1 MSASNDRVRDPDTI
15 HHITSRI
22 AHRVYF
28 LGDDE
33 RNDLIEIARRAAE
46 FCGIRLLA
54 WCIMTNH
61 FHLMVHLPIA
71 IEVSEEEVLRR
82 YGILKGA
89 SSKDHMAFQLGAW
102 RLQGE
107 TGEALVAQWLSSQR
121 RRMYNVGEFM
131 KIVKQWFTEE
141 YNYRHSHVGT
151 LWESKYHDKPV
162 KMVVSEM
169 ARRMGYVH
177 LNPIRAAASATYD
190 GYAWS
195 SFAAFAKGDPV
206 AVAGMRFVYDDEES
220 SVEELKAQ
228 HIILLDELLEAE
240 KRKRAEEIARKR
252 AAGYELPAD
261 LLTSEAMIAQAA
273 AHLEKVRIASA
284 ELRAATESADRK
296 QQRALGEQV
305 VLDVLRLHPSFSVE
319 AIASA
324 VGMAVPTVYKHLRA
338 LKNRKVITRRGRSD
352 PWEFIV

>member
-1 MSASNDRVRDPDTI
+1 MSASNDRVRDPDTV

-33 RNDLIEIARRAAE
+33 RNDLIEMVRRAAE

-61 FHLMVHLPIA
+61 FHLMIHLPIA
-71 IEVSEEEVLRR
+71 IEVAEEEVLRR
-82 YGILKGA
+82 YGVLKGRA
-89 SSKDHMAFQLGAW
+89 SQDHMVFQLAAW
-102 RLQGE
+102 RQQGE
-107 TGEALVAQWLSSQR
+107 AGEALVAEWLGSQW
-121 RRMYNVGEFM
+121 RRMYDVGEFM

-141 YNYRHSHVGT
+141 YNRRQSHVGT
-151 LWESKYHDKPV
+151 LWESEYHDRPV

-169 ARRMGYVH
+169 AQRMGYVH

-190 GYAWS
+190 GYVWS

-220 SVEELKAQ
+220 SVDELKAQ

-252 AAGYELPAD
+252 AAGYEVPAD
-261 LLTSEAMIAQAA
+261 HLTSEAMIAQATA
-273 AHLEKVRIASA
+273 QLEKVRTASA
-284 ELRAATESADRK
+284 ELKAAANTAGRK
-296 QQRALGEQV
+296 QRRALGEQV
-305 VLDVLRLHPSFSVE
+305 VLDEVRLHPSFSVE

-324 VGMAVPTVYKHLRA
+324 VGMAAPTVYKHLRA
-338 LKNRKVITRRGRSD
+338 LKERKVIAKRGRND